1 MSTAANSEPLA
12 TRASTQHRPQ
22 LDALYESSI
31 RSLPLIARGKV
42 RDLYAVGES
51 HVLMVTSD
59 RLSAFDVVM
68 TEPIPGKGKVLHEMS
83 MFWFDR
89 LSALVPNH
97 LTDIDPESVV
107 APGERDQVKGRSVV
121 AIRLKPLPVEAVA
134 RGYLIG
140 SGWKDYQ
147 RDQAVCGVPL
157 PAGLQQAAKLPQ
169 SIFTPAA
176 KAAIGA
182 HDENITYQQVE
193 QMIGA
198 ESASSMRDITL
209 KLYETA
215 ADFAASRGILI
226 ADTKFEFGLDH
237 EGRMRLMDEVL
248 TPDSSRFWTADR
260 WKEGISPPSFDK
272 QYLRDWLETVPSWQ
286 KIAPAPS
293 LPDDVIQQTAARY
306 REALIRLRGHE

>member
-1 MSTAANSEPLA
+1 
-12 TRASTQHRPQ
+12 
-22 LDALYESSI
+22 
-31 RSLPLIARGKV
+31 
-42 RDLYAVGES
+42 
-51 HVLMVTSD
+51 MVTSD

-89 LSALVPNH
+89 FSALVPNH

-157 PAGLQQAAKLPQ
+157 PAGLKQASKLPQ

-176 KAAIGA
+176 KAAVGE

-198 ESASSMRDITL
+198 EWAASMRDITL

-237 EGRMRLMDEVL
+237 EGKMRLMDEVL
-248 TPDSSRFWTADR
+248 TPDSSRYWPADR
-260 WKEGISPPSFDK
+260 WQEGISPPSFDK
-272 QYLRDWLETVPSWQ
+272 QYLRDWLETISSWQ

-293 LPDDVIQQTAARY
+293 LPDDVIEQTAARY
-306 REALIRLRGHE
+306 REALVRLRGH

>member
-12 TRASTQHRPQ
+12 TRASTQHCSQ

-157 PAGLQQAAKLPQ
+157 PAGLKQASKLPQ

-176 KAAIGA
+176 KAAVGE

-198 ESASSMRDITL
+198 EWAASMRDITL

-237 EGRMRLMDEVL
+237 EGKMRLMDEVL
-248 TPDSSRFWTADR
+248 TPDSSRYWPADR
-260 WKEGISPPSFDK
+260 WQEGISPPSFDK
-272 QYLRDWLETVPSWQ
+272 QYLRDWLETISSWQ

-293 LPDDVIQQTAARY
+293 LPDDVIEQTAARY
-306 REALIRLRGHE
+306 REALVRLRGH

>member
-12 TRASTQHRPQ
+12 TRASTQHRSQ

-121 AIRLKPLPVEAVA
+121 AMRLKPLPVEAVA

-157 PAGLQQAAKLPQ
+157 PAGLKQASKLPQ
-169 SIFTPAA
+169 CIFTPAA
-176 KAAIGA
+176 KAAVGE

-198 ESASSMRDITL
+198 EWAASMRDITL

-237 EGRMRLMDEVL
+237 EGKMRLMDEVL
-248 TPDSSRFWTADR
+248 TPDSSRYWPADR
-260 WKEGISPPSFDK
+260 WQEGISPPSFDK
-272 QYLRDWLETVPSWQ
+272 QYLRDWLETISSWQ

-293 LPDDVIQQTAARY
+293 LPDDVIEQTAARY
-306 REALIRLRGHE
+306 REALVRLRGH

>member
-12 TRASTQHRPQ
+12 TRASTQHCSQ

-147 RDQAVCGVPL
+147 RDQAVCGVSL
-157 PAGLQQAAKLPQ
+157 PAGLKQASKLPQ

-176 KAAIGA
+176 KAAVGE

-198 ESASSMRDITL
+198 EWAASMRDITL

-237 EGRMRLMDEVL
+237 EGKMRLMDEVL
-248 TPDSSRFWTADR
+248 TPDSSRYWPADR
-260 WKEGISPPSFDK
+260 WQEGISPPSFDK
-272 QYLRDWLETVPSWQ
+272 QYLRDWLETISSWQ

-293 LPDDVIQQTAARY
+293 LPDDVIEQTAARY
-306 REALIRLRGHE
+306 REALVRLRGH

>member
-12 TRASTQHRPQ
+12 TRASTQHCSQ

-121 AIRLKPLPVEAVA
+121 AMRLKPLPVEAVA

-248 TPDSSRFWTADR
+248 TPDSSRFWPADR

-272 QYLRDWLETVPSWQ
+272 QYLRDWLETISSWQ

>member
-1 MSTAANSEPLA
+1 
-12 TRASTQHRPQ
+12 
-22 LDALYESSI
+22 
-31 RSLPLIARGKV
+31 
-42 RDLYAVGES
+42 
-51 HVLMVTSD
+51 
-59 RLSAFDVVM
+59 VVM

-121 AIRLKPLPVEAVA
+121 AMRLKPLPVEAVA

-215 ADFAASRGILI
+215 ADFAASHGILI

-248 TPDSSRFWTADR
+248 TPDSSRFWPADR

>member
-12 TRASTQHRPQ
+12 TRASTQHCSQ

-121 AIRLKPLPVEAVA
+121 AMRLKPLPVEAVA

-176 KAAIGA
+176 KAAIGE

-198 ESASSMRDITL
+198 KWAASMRDITL

-248 TPDSSRFWTADR
+248 TPDSSRYWPADQ

>member
-12 TRASTQHRPQ
+12 KRASTQHRSH

-121 AIRLKPLPVEAVA
+121 AMRLKPLPVEAVA

-198 ESASSMRDITL
+198 EWAASMRDITL

-248 TPDSSRFWTADR
+248 TPDSSRYWPADR
-260 WKEGISPPSFDK
+260 WQEGISPPSFDK
-272 QYLRDWLETVPSWQ
+272 QYLRDWLETISSWQ

-293 LPDDVIQQTAARY
+293 LPDDVIEQTAARY
-306 REALIRLRGHE
+306 REALVRLRGH